1 MGKVTIKIFGI
12 GDGGNNVI
20 RHMLQHRL
28 HGVEYI
34 AVNTNQLAL
43 LQLSQEHKLL
53 IGEKQTKGY
62 GTGADSLLG
71 KRAAIEAKEEICK
84 RMKGADMICYAPVL
98 GAVQEAE
105 HFRYL
110 HSLPESCMR

>member
-43 LQLSQEHKLL
+43 LQLSQ
-53 IGEKQTKGY
+53 
-62 GTGADSLLG
+62 
-71 KRAAIEAKEEICK
+71 
-84 RMKGADMICYAPVL
+84 
-98 GAVQEAE
+98 
-105 HFRYL
+105 
-110 HSLPESCMR
+110 